1 VKPSLLDTDTLS
13 FFFKRH
19 PSVVS
24 SLEAYSR
31 QYGRVNLSIIT
42 YYEILSGL
50 KHRDANKKLEVFL
63 DFAAQNTVLSLTEE
77 AATIASEYYATLC
90 KQGQPLEDI
99 DLLIAGIAL
108 SNNLVWVN
116 TQIAVDI
123 FVWLPSKDRLYFVV
137 CSYYLVTD
145 IQRQNQ
151 RRL

>member
-1 VKPSLLDTDTLS
+1 MKPSLLDTDTLS

-50 KHRDANKKLEVFL
+50 NHRDANKKLEVFL

-77 AATIASEYYATLC
+77 AATIASEYYATLF

-108 SNNLVWVN
+108 SNNLV
-116 TQIAVDI
+116 
-123 FVWLPSKDRLYFVV
+123 
-137 CSYYLVTD
+137 LVTHNTKHFERIEGLEIAD
-145 IQRQNQ
+145 WTLDFQKRTENAE
-151 RRL
+151 R

>member
-13 FFFKRH
+13 FFFKGH

-24 SLEAYSR
+24 TLEAYSR

-63 DFAAQNTVLSLTEE
+63 DFAAQNTVLSLTKE
-77 AATIASEYYATLC
+77 AATIASEHYATLC

-108 SNNLVWVN
+108 SNNL
-116 TQIAVDI
+116 I
-123 FVWLPSKDRLYFVV
+123 
-137 CSYYLVTD
+137 LVTHNTKHFERIKGLEIAD
-145 IQRQNQ
+145 WTLDFHKRTENAE
-151 RRL
+151 R

>member
-1 VKPSLLDTDTLS
+1 MKPSLVDTDTLS

-24 SLEAYSR
+24 SFEAYSQ

-63 DFAAQNTVLSLTEE
+63 DFAAQNTILSLTEE
-77 AATIASEYYATLC
+77 AATIASEHYATLC

-108 SNNLVWVN
+108 SNNLV
-116 TQIAVDI
+116 
-123 FVWLPSKDRLYFVV
+123 
-137 CSYYLVTD
+137 LVTHNTKHFERIEGLEIAD
-145 IQRQNQ
+145 WTLDFQKRTENVE
-151 RRL
+151 R

>member
-1 VKPSLLDTDTLS
+1 MKPSLVDTDTLS
-13 FFFKRH
+13 FFFKGH

-24 SLEAYSR
+24 SFEAYSQ
-31 QYGRVNLSIIT
+31 QYAQVNLSIIT

-108 SNNLVWVN
+108 SNNLVLITHN
-116 TQIAVDI
+116 TKHFERIEGIEIADWALD
-123 FVWLPSKDRLYFVV
+123 FHKRTENTDR
-137 CSYYLVTD
+137 
-145 IQRQNQ
+145 
-151 RRL
+151 